1 MPQIPVFLN
10 DVLACED
17 FCGGVEPRIGQKH
30 IRVLAIDGFP
40 RSSSPGLLRELDS
53 LSVEYRWN
61 TRAVML
67 DAQEAEAILD
77 KTRKK
82 WRSKIRGW
90 RDQILKT
97 ESGAVNLYAAE
108 MAGDAEQAMSVA
120 SSGDVHFAWYSSNII
135 CMDEDVERL
144 NQTTRTVM
152 KTLQHIGFSC
162 RVETRKRGRGVAGKP
177 SW

>member
-1 MPQIPVFLN
+1 MFLN

-90 RDQILKT
+90 RDQIL
-97 ESGAVNLYAAE
+97 ENR
-108 MAGDAEQAMSVA
+108 
-120 SSGDVHFAWYSSNII
+120 
-135 CMDEDVERL
+135 ERRRKSL
-144 NQTTRTVM
+144 CGGNGRRCRTGHERRQFRRCAFRLVQ
-152 KTLQHIGFSC
+152 LEHHLHG
-162 RVETRKRGRGVAGKP
+162 
-177 SW
+177 